1 MIIAPSVTFYGCCL
15 EAVEFY
21 SHVFPVESKTVL
33 FFRDIQGPFAGWIN
47 PQNENLV
54 YSALLK
60 FYDGTTITFKDSLAM
75 IYQDDGSQGK
85 NKDNTIFEVLD
96 LTREEIQHIYSAFM
110 QDGAVSNIALGPRPN
125 NQLYASLIDRFG
137 VCWNLTGSID

>member
-1 MIIAPSVTFYGCCL
+1 MTIAPNVTFYGCCK

-21 SHVFPVESKTVL
+21 SRVFSVESKTIIL
-33 FFRDIQGPFAGWIN
+33 FRELQGPFSSWIN

-60 FYDGTTITFKDSLAM
+60 FRGGTTIAFKDSLSM
-75 IYQDDGSQGK
+75 IYQDDGSKGK
-85 NKDNTIFEVLD
+85 NKDNIIFEAAD
-96 LTREEIQHIYSAFM
+96 LTKEEIQHIYSAFM
-110 QDGAVSNIALGPRPN
+110 QDGALTNIALGPRPD

-137 VCWNLTGSID
+137 ICWNLTGSGD